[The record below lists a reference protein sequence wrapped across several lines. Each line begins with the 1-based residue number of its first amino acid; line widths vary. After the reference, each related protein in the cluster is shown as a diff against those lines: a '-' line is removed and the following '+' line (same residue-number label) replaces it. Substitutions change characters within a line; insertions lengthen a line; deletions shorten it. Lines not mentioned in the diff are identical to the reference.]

1 MFDKEKWKKTIKTI
15 LSLDSHPGHISLGFS
30 VGVFISFTPFIGFH
44 SIMAIVIAFVF
55 RLNKLTCVTATWV
68 NTPLT
73 VIPMLGLSY
82 KLGSFL
88 LGDPPVELHVKSME
102 WQYLKPHAASL
113 MIGSSIIGFLAAV
126 LSYVVV
132 YYVIVRYRQKDEALG
147 EMTKEMEATGEE
159 LEP

>member
-126 LSYVVV
+126 LSYIVV